1 MKRMCAAALVV
12 TAVLGVVT
20 TGCGPR
26 HQDEERPGTQ
36 RGASADGKPPR
47 ELTDAEQLR
56 VADAQQRLIKRCMAG
71 KGFDYW
77 EAERLSL
84 EESRTLGW
92 VTDDVAWA
100 DKHGYGSR
108 IEAKHERARRNNRNV
123 AYREGLSAE
132 RRAAY
137 DKALDEGI
145 DAPVITAEVPTGGTV
160 RKRVGGCVAQAEKQL
175 YGDRVAWFRAEK
187 TVMGL
192 QPLYVPR
199 LMADKRFAAALASW
213 SGCMARSGY
222 TYRDPQEARQAA
234 VEQGLKA
241 DQADQTDPGKAFEAE
256 RKLAVADATCA
267 KNTSLRAIGN
277 ERETH
282 YVNQLRGRY
291 GNDLD
296 TYARLQLRAFARAT
310 EIVEPRT

>member
-12 TAVLGVVT
+12 TAALGVVT
-20 TGCGPR
+20 TGCGP
-26 HQDEERPGTQ
+26 HKQDEKQSGKERA
-36 RGASADGKPPR
+36 ASAGSEQLR

-56 VADAQQRLIKRCMAG
+56 IADAQQRLIKRCMTR
-71 KGFDYW
+71 KGFDFW

-100 DKHGYGSR
+100 NKHGYGSR
-108 IEAKHERARRNNRNV
+108 IEAKHERARLTNRNV
-123 AYREGLSAE
+123 AYRKGLSDE

-137 DKALDEGI
+137 DEALDEGI

-160 RKRVGGCVAQAEKQL
+160 RKRVGGCVAEAEKQL

-192 QPLYVPR
+192 QPLYVPQV
-199 LMADKRFAAALASW
+199 MADKRFAAALASW
-213 SGCMARSGY
+213 SRCMARSGH
-222 TYRDPQEARQAA
+222 TYRTPQEARQAA

-241 DQADQTDPGKAFEAE
+241 GPGPGAGKAFDAE

-267 KNTSLRAIGN
+267 KNTSLRSIGN

-282 YVNQLRGRY
+282 YVNKLRGRY
-291 GNDLD
+291 GSDLD
-296 TYARLQLRAFARAT
+296 TYARLQLQALTRAA
-310 EIVEPRT
+310 EVVEPRT

>member
-1 MKRMCAAALVV
+1 MKRMGAAALVV
-12 TAVLGVVT
+12 TAALGVVT
-20 TGCGPR
+20 AGCGP
-26 HQDEERPGTQ
+26 QKQ
-36 RGASADGKPPR
+36 DGKPSGTDRGTSAASTRLR

-56 VADAQQRLIKRCMAG
+56 IADAQQRLIKRCMTR

-108 IEAKHERARRNNRNV
+108 IDAKHERARLTNRNV
-123 AYREGLSAE
+123 AYRAGLSDE

-137 DKALDEGI
+137 DTALDEGI
-145 DAPVITAEVPTGGTV
+145 DAPVITAEVPAGGTV
-160 RKRVGGCVAQAEKQL
+160 SKRVGGCVAEAEKHL

-187 TVMGL
+187 TAMGL
-192 QPLYVPR
+192 QPLYVPQ
-199 LMADKRFAAALASW
+199 LMADKRFASALASW
-213 SGCMARSGY
+213 SQCMARSGH
-222 TYRDPQEARQAA
+222 TYRTPQEARQAA
-234 VEQGLKA
+234 VELGLKA
-241 DQADQTDPGKAFEAE
+241 SPGKAFEAE

-267 KNTSLRAIGN
+267 KNTSLRSIGN

-282 YVNQLRGRY
+282 YVNKLRDRY
-291 GNDLD
+291 GSDLD
-296 TYARLQLRAFARAT
+296 TYARLQLQALARA
-310 EIVEPRT
+310 EKVVEPRT

>member
-12 TAVLGVVT
+12 TAALGLAT
-20 TGCGPR
+20 TGCGPQE
-26 HQDEERPGTQ
+26 QDAKQPGT
-36 RGASADGKPPR
+36 DGGTSVGSKQLR

-56 VADAQQRLIKRCMAG
+56 IADAQQRLIKSCMTR
-71 KGFDYW
+71 KGFDFW

-92 VTDDVAWA
+92 VTDAVAWA
-100 DKHGYGSR
+100 NKHGYGSR
-108 IEAKHERARRNNRNV
+108 IEAKHDRARLTNRNL
-123 AYREGLSAE
+123 AYREGLSDE

-137 DKALDEGI
+137 DKALDEGS

-160 RKRVGGCVAQAEKQL
+160 RKRVGGCVAEAEKQL

-192 QPLYVPR
+192 QPLYVPQM
-199 LMADKRFAAALASW
+199 MADKRFASALASW
-213 SGCMARSGY
+213 SRCMARSGH
-222 TYRDPQEARQAA
+222 TYRNPQEARQAA

-241 DQADQTDPGKAFEAE
+241 GPGKGFEAE

-267 KNTSLRAIGN
+267 KNTSLRSIGN

-282 YVNQLRGRY
+282 YVNMLRGRY
-291 GNDLD
+291 GSDLD
-296 TYARLQLRAFARAT
+296 TYARLQLQAFARAA
-310 EIVEPRT
+310 EVVEPRT

>member
-1 MKRMCAAALVV
+1 MKRTSAAALVV
-12 TAVLGVVT
+12 TAALGVVT
-20 TGCGPR
+20 MGCGPQN
-26 HQDEERPGTQ
+26 QDEKRSGTDL
-36 RGASADGKPPR
+36 GTSAGGSRLR

-56 VADAQQRLIKRCMAG
+56 IGDAQQRLIKRCMAR

-100 DKHGYGSR
+100 DRHGYGSR
-108 IEAKHERARRNNRNV
+108 IEAKHERARLTNRNV
-123 AYREGLSAE
+123 TYRKGLSDE

-137 DKALDEGI
+137 DKALDEGV

-160 RKRVGGCVAQAEKQL
+160 RKRVGGCVAEAEEQL
-175 YGDRVAWFRAEK
+175 YGDRAAWFRAEK

-192 QPLYVPR
+192 QPLYVPQ

-222 TYRDPQEARQAA
+222 TYRTPQEARQAA
-234 VEQGLKA
+234 VEQGLKTEP
-241 DQADQTDPGKAFEAE
+241 DKAFEAE

-267 KNTSLRAIGN
+267 KNTSLRSIGN

-282 YVNQLRGRY
+282 YVNRLRGRY
-291 GNDLD
+291 GDDLD
-296 TYARLQLRAFARAT
+296 AYARLQLRASARAA
-310 EIVEPRT
+310 EVVEPRR

>member
-12 TAVLGVVT
+12 TAALGVVT
-20 TGCGPR
+20 TGCGP
-26 HQDEERPGTQ
+26 HKQDEKQSGTD
-36 RGASADGKPPR
+36 RGASAGSEQLR

-56 VADAQQRLIKRCMAG
+56 IADAQQRLIKGCMTR
-71 KGFDYW
+71 KGFEFW

-100 DKHGYGSR
+100 NKYGYGSR
-108 IEAKHERARRNNRNV
+108 IEAKHERARLTNRNV
-123 AYREGLSAE
+123 AYRKGLSEE

-145 DAPVITAEVPTGGTV
+145 DAPVITAEVPSGGTV
-160 RKRVGGCVAQAEKQL
+160 RKRVGGCVAEAEKQL

-192 QPLYVPR
+192 QPLYVPQV
-199 LMADKRFAAALASW
+199 MADKRFAAALASW
-213 SGCMARSGY
+213 SRCMARSGH
-222 TYRDPQEARQAA
+222 TFRTPQEARQAA

-241 DQADQTDPGKAFEAE
+241 DPGKAFEAE

-267 KNTSLRAIGN
+267 KNTSLRTIGN

-282 YVNQLRGRY
+282 YVNKLRGRY
-291 GNDLD
+291 GSDLD
-296 TYARLQLRAFARAT
+296 TYARLQLQALARAAKV
-310 EIVEPRT
+310 VEPRT